1 MLCASESAKQEALC
15 ALKVI
20 GSASIWLCVCASIP
34 QWNCVLPFPAGTDLS
49 LSNEYQ
55 KYTLDTAGR
64 QHYRENSR
72 YCEGRGIRGEGAV
85 YPCAAVCHYC
95 GV

>member
-49 LSNEYQ
+49 LSNEYKNTPWILQ
-55 KYTLDTAGR
+55 EGSLTGRTPDTVKAEVSEVRGR
-64 QHYRENSR
+64 SNL
-72 YCEGRGIRGEGAV
+72 V
-85 YPCAAVCHYC
+85 VAVCHYC